1 MANFV
6 FLDVAIG
13 IVFFFLALSIIV
25 TWVQELLATIFAWR
39 SNHLVNFIQ
48 VMFDPTV
55 EKIDG
60 VKQLEK
66 LRKDGIQGD
75 IWKFAP
81 DGVKNIDDKALVG
94 IQKLKENAILAFY
107 EHPIINSLSKPNG
120 WGLRWLP
127 EGKGDWLRNMRFP
140 SYIAAEDF
148 STALLDILKNA
159 DSEVD
164 VAKND
169 FERIQKGLNNYLE
182 STGQENHSLNVILN
196 RVDKAVEA
204 AYLKYEQLEHAAEDA
219 VEQFPEEIE
228 KAQRKIEEA
237 QKEIEL
243 WFNNFM
249 DRASGWYKRY
259 ARVWAIVLGMIIALA
274 FNADSVRL
282 TTELWENQALRT
294 QIVAQ
299 AADLVQQQ
307 GADEG
312 IKLTAREAEQ
322 ILSDLG
328 LPIGW
333 GLDNLPDPQSE
344 SLALDWFVKV
354 LGWFITGLA
363 ISQGSSFWFDLLK
376 KVMRVRDSGAKPKVN

>member
-25 TWVQELLATIFAWR
+25 TWVQELLATVFAWR

-48 VMFDPTV
+48 VMFDPTI
-55 EKIDG
+55 EKVDG

-66 LRKDGIQGD
+66 LRKEGIQGD

-81 DGVKNIDDKALVG
+81 DGVKNLDDKTLVG
-94 IQKLKENAILAFY
+94 IEKLKENAIQTFY
-107 EHPIINSLSKPNG
+107 EHPIISSLSKPNG

-148 STALLDILKNA
+148 SAALLDILKNA

-164 VAKND
+164 DAKDD
-169 FERIQKGLNNYLE
+169 FERIQKGLARYLE
-182 STGQENHSLNVILN
+182 SSGQENHSLNVILN

-204 AYLKYEQLEHAAEDA
+204 AYLKYEHVEDAAEDA
-219 VEQFPEEIE
+219 VEKIPVEIE
-228 KAQRKIEEA
+228 KVQKKLEEA
-237 QKEIEL
+237 QKEIEG

-259 ARVWAIVLGMIIALA
+259 ARIWAILLGMIIALA
-274 FNADSVRL
+274 FNADLIRL
-282 TTELWENQALRT
+282 TTELWENQALRM

-299 AADLVQQQ
+299 ATDLVQQQ

-312 IKLTAREAEQ
+312 TQPTAEEAEQ

-333 GLDNLPDPQSE
+333 GLDNLPDPKSE
-344 SLALDWFVKV
+344 NLALDWFVKS
-354 LGWFITGLA
+354 TGVVHHRIGNLTRL
-363 ISQGSSFWFDLLK
+363 IIL
-376 KVMRVRDSGAKPKVN
+376 VRPVEEGYEGA